1 METKKQYIT
10 PSIQV
15 VTLDTEC
22 SILAGSQLSNLGEG
36 KDPWAAPSSA
46 PTKSSLGAPEY
57 FDSWVEDEE
66 Y

>member
-1 METKKQYIT
+1 METKKLYIT

-22 SILAGSQLSNLGEG
+22 SILAGSQLSDLGKGE
-36 KDPWAAPSSA
+36 DPWGSPSSA
-46 PTKSSLGAPEY
+46 PAKSSLGTPEY
-57 FDSWVEDEE
+57 FDSWVEEEE

>member
-1 METKKQYIT
+1 METKKLYIT

-22 SILAGSQLSNLGEG
+22 SILAGSQLSDLGKGE
-36 KDPWAAPSSA
+36 DPWKFPSAAP
-46 PTKSSLGAPEY
+46 TQSSLGTPEY

>member
-1 METKKQYIT
+1 METKKLYIT

-22 SILAGSQLSNLGEG
+22 SILAGSQLSDLGKGE
-36 KDPWAAPSSA
+36 DPWKSPSAAPA
-46 PTKSSLGAPEY
+46 KSSLGAPEY

>member
-1 METKKQYIT
+1 MKTKKLYIT

-22 SILAGSQLSNLGEG
+22 SILAGSQLSNLVEG
-36 KDPWAAPSSA
+36 KDPWAASSA
-46 PTKSSLGAPEY
+46 PAKSSLGAPEY
-57 FDSWVEDEE
+57 FDSWVEDDE

>member
-1 METKKQYIT
+1 METKKLYIT

-15 VTLDTEC
+15 VTLNTEC
-22 SILAGSQLSNLGEG
+22 SILAGSQLSDLGVG
-36 KDPWAAPSSA
+36 KDPWGSPSSA
-46 PTKSSLGAPEY
+46 PAQSSLGAPEY